1 MLAIPVLTILL
12 ASLLAAVPAVVR
24 ALRIDPVE
32 MLRASNINGKDCGYP
47 ATVLLHHP
55 RSRL

>member
-12 ASLLAAVPAVVR
+12 ASLLAAVPAVVG

-32 MLRASNINGKDCGYP
+32 MLRAQ
-47 ATVLLHHP
+47 
-55 RSRL
+55 

>member
-32 MLRASNINGKDCGYP
+32 MLRAQ
-47 ATVLLHHP
+47 
-55 RSRL
+55 